1 MFHLVTIAGESPG
14 DYHTLQ
20 PGTRTEQL
28 PTRIRERDL
37 CGLDP
42 HPKRGQWQRA
52 EVVIEQSGAVGK
64 TGIAIADQTI
74 KSRTIT
80 GPGGL
85 GECIDRRSYEV
96 EPRTHRRRRSCLDR
110 RRSGRLGSRA
120 GSQNE
125 RQRSHRQAP
134 RSGADAG

>member
-1 MFHLVTIAGESPG
+1 MLHLVTVAGESPG

-28 PTRIRERDL
+28 PTHIRERDL

-42 HPKRGQWQRA
+42 QPKRGQRQRA
-52 EVVIEQSGAVGK
+52 EVVIEQPGAVGK
-64 TGIAIADQTI
+64 TGIAIADQTM

-80 GPGGL
+80 GPSGF
-85 GECIDRRSYEV
+85 GEGINRRSDEV
-96 EPRTHRRRRSCLDR
+96 EPRTHRRRRSRLDR
-110 RRSGRLGSRA
+110 RRSWRPGSRA
-120 GSQNE
+120 GSQHE
-125 RQRSHRQAP
+125 RQRSQRQAP